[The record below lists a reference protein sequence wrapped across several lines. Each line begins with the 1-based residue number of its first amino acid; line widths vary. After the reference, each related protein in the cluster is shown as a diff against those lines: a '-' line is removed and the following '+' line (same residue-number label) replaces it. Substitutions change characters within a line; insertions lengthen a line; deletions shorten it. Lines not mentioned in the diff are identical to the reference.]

1 MTHSRL
7 TLSLVDR
14 FLTQSQQD
22 NCSVFSKGDCVANTN
37 CLLSNLDEYV
47 KAGMSSGTQL
57 LTLIPAALAIL
68 PSRGPNVLTAATF
81 GYPFL
86 LLSAFAGSIP
96 AGAAAGEVARFV
108 GHGTG
113 SQGIGGV
120 RNAWNERFTNHQG
133 LRQPAYSLQARVL
146 FLIMATI
153 LGCIPIS
160 LAVLF
165 GPSMVVTWCCDQHYI
180 LLSWIIG
187 RMSPALVEW
196 TTLQATYW
204 CVLTSVDDGGAEDL
218 RQRLNLVRFGALLAQ
233 VIAKGAHGFAI
244 IWGISVLGSTIM
256 VDGLWAMMLLGVFP
270 AAYSLMQ
277 LCLLGFTVSSNG
289 ESSKELKDD
298 MS

>member
-14 FLTQSQQD
+14 FLTQSQQH

-68 PSRGPNVLTAATF
+68 PSRGPDALTAANF

-86 LLSAFAGSIP
+86 LLSAFTGSIP
-96 AGAAAGEVARFV
+96 AGAAAGEVVRLI

-113 SQGIGGV
+113 SQSVGFV
-120 RNAWNERFTNHQG
+120 RNAWNERFSNHRA

-153 LGCIPIS
+153 LGCIPVF
-160 LAVLF
+160 LAILF
-165 GPSMVVTWCCDQHYI
+165 GPSMVLTWCCDQHYI
-180 LLSWIIG
+180 FLSWIIG

-196 TTLQATYW
+196 MTLQATYW
-204 CVLTSVDDGGAEDL
+204 CLLKPVDDRGAEDR

-233 VIAKGAHGFAI
+233 VLAKGAHGFAI
-244 IWGISVLGSTIM
+244 IWGTSVLGSTIM
-256 VDGLWAMMLLGVFP
+256 VDGLWAMMLLGLFP

-277 LCLLGFTVSSNG
+277 LCLLGFAASIDGISN
-289 ESSKELKDD
+289 KELRDD

>member
-14 FLTQSQQD
+14 FLTQSQQH

-68 PSRGPNVLTAATF
+68 PPRGPDALTAATF

-96 AGAAAGEVARFV
+96 VGAAAGEVARLV
-108 GHGTG
+108 GHGTDSQSIG
-113 SQGIGGV
+113 SV
-120 RNAWNERFTNHQG
+120 RNAWHERFSNHHA
-133 LRQPAYSLQARVL
+133 LRQPAYSLQARAL
-146 FLIMATI
+146 FLVMATM
-153 LGCIPIS
+153 LGCIPIF

-165 GPSMVVTWCCDQHYI
+165 GSSMVVTWCCDRHYI

-196 TTLQATYW
+196 VILQATYW
-204 CVLTSVDDGGAEDL
+204 CVLKSVDDRGVED
-218 RQRLNLVRFGALLAQ
+218 RRRRLNLVRFGALLAQ
-233 VIAKGAHGFAI
+233 VLAKGAHGFAI

-270 AAYSLMQ
+270 AVYSLMQ
-277 LCLLGFTVSSNG
+277 LCLLGFTVSSDG
-289 ESSKELKDD
+289 ISSKELEDE

>member
-1 MTHSRL
+1 MTQSRL

-14 FLTQSQQD
+14 FITQSQQH
-22 NCSVFSKGDCVANTN
+22 NCSLLSKGDCVANTN

-68 PSRGPNVLTAATF
+68 PSRGPDVLTAATF

-96 AGAAAGEVARFV
+96 VVAAAGEVARLI

-113 SQGIGGV
+113 SLDIGGV
-120 RNAWNERFTNHQG
+120 RNAWNERFSNHHA
-133 LRQPAYSLQARVL
+133 LRQPAYSLQARAL

-153 LGCIPIS
+153 LGCILIF
-160 LAVLF
+160 LASLF
-165 GPSMVVTWCCDQHYI
+165 GLSMVVTWCCDRHYI

-187 RMSPALVEW
+187 PMSPALVEW
-196 TTLQATYW
+196 MTLQATYW
-204 CVLTSVDDGGAEDL
+204 CLLASVDGRDAEDR
-218 RQRLNLVRFGALLAQ
+218 RQRLNLVLFGALLAQ

-244 IWGISVLGSTIM
+244 IWGISFLGSTIM
-256 VDGLWAMMLLGVFP
+256 VDGLWAMMLLGAFP

-277 LCLLGFTVSSNG
+277 LCLLGFAVSSDG
-289 ESSKELKDD
+289 RSSKELNDD